1 MLSYVLHCFFSIV
14 RLFAAKVIKK
24 DQIDKMYKHIQIPEI
39 LPNPILPADFYISYS
54 LYLIS
59 R

>member
-1 MLSYVLHCFFSIV
+1 MIILPRTYATVP
-14 RLFAAKVIKK
+14 KK

>member
-1 MLSYVLHCFFSIV
+1 MPH
-14 RLFAAKVIKK
+14 IKK

>member
-1 MLSYVLHCFFSIV
+1 MSKIFS
-14 RLFAAKVIKK
+14 LDSS